1 MALDLAKK
9 LDLVKNV
16 LAKRQVPEGII
27 AQVKMCLDVSGSMQ
41 GMFNNGTVQT
51 LVDRLIP
58 IGMRFDDNQSLEA
71 YAFSS
76 SATRTSDIK
85 PEDAG
90 DYVSTF
96 TREARDAGVLWGGTA
111 YSQAMALIKKEMEPS
126 KGFLGLFKKAAPNL
140 PSYLMFITDGETGGD
155 KIRTEHIIK
164 ELAELKI
171 YIQMIGVGYDS
182 FSFLNLMADKYG
194 HVGFVTFPNLERV
207 TDEEMYEQLLG
218 EEFCNWI
225 KAQ

>member
-1 MALDLAKK
+1 MALDLTKK
-9 LDLVKNV
+9 LDLVKTV
-16 LAKRQVPEGII
+16 LAKRQVPEGLI

-41 GMFNNGTVQT
+41 SMFANGTVQA
-51 LVDRLIP
+51 LVDRLLP

-71 YAFSS
+71 YAFAS

-90 DYVSTF
+90 DYVQKF
-96 TREARDAGVLWGGTA
+96 TREARDAGVLWGGTD
-111 YSQAMALIKKEMEPS
+111 YSKALELIKKEMSPS
-126 KGFLGLFKKAAPNL
+126 KGFFGMFKKEAPKL
-140 PSYLMFITDGETGGD
+140 PSYLMFITDGDSSNESA
-155 KIRTEHIIK
+155 TEAILK

-171 YIQMIGVGYDS
+171 YVQMIGVGYG
-182 FSFLNLMADKYG
+182 FRFLQRMADKYD

-218 EEFCNWI
+218 EEFCTWI